1 MTLGDG
7 AVTFGSPDDAM
18 RFFNRLLETS
28 PVDEDWP
35 VAGETH
41 AVLLDA
47 LGRHPDARDKMG
59 DGVATF
65 RVSLHPTEG
74 YRSFVAT
81 RVDGTAVDFSLR
93 KCVDVAFGVNA
104 NAERRNPRAGD
115 PRRSALT
122 ARIAR
127 AESVAA
133 CLDLVA
139 RHVDEFDR
147 IHVAAAMHRLARL
160 AQRDNEVKGSSV
172 RKATTFGDDARWRE
186 LVRRAGAMCDA
197 RELDARAHASIVHSV
212 AAAVDAGAVE
222 MTSAGVYDLLTS
234 LERAAPDALLGR
246 SSSDAAS
253 VASDVASDMAS
264 DVASGVEVANLTW
277 GFAKIGW
284 QPSRAT
290 WEATERLVVRASRR
304 GEMNAVETSNVAWA
318 FATLGWEPMED
329 TWRALDLSV
338 AACAAEMTPQGVGNS
353 LWAYATS
360 GRLPAEAT
368 LRALEAAI
376 ARVEP
381 ELSIRDQAVAWWSF
395 ATLGTVLSDRCASA
409 LERATRRLAR
419 SMSSIDVCNV
429 AWALST
435 LSPGLA
441 PSGETLRALAQAERR
456 LAPAMT
462 PSDVA
467 GVMMGYALN
476 DARREAL
483 LAQSGDD
490 TWRALEA
497 AAVRCAPAM
506 DAAHLGNV
514 MYCYAACGRRASA
527 SAWAVLERAVVA
539 ALPVADAASVAHV
552 VYAYARL
559 GVVPGDDATRAL
571 DDAAGRTAGSMS
583 ARNVANALWS
593 FLALAATRG
602 APLPRCYGAL
612 WRAAGELDTRAMT
625 DVNWCNFFHAYL
637 IHAELIGVSATHAG
651 KKGVHHVD
659 VVLDR
664 PDAAALVDGARHFP
678 PWLAVE
684 AEEAWTR
691 NAFEEVEVSSGHR
704 EVAEALTRLGIG
716 HEMECLT
723 DDEYFSLDLY
733 VPEHDCAIEVDGPTH
748 FVDEIVA
755 LREREGG
762 DDLVGRVTRRTTATE
777 LRDMFLRKRH
787 GRVVTMPWFELDE
800 CVSREERAAY
810 VAGKLRAAGIE
821 L

>member
-18 RFFNRLLETS
+18 RFFNRLLERS

-35 VAGETH
+35 AAGETH

-65 RVSLHPTEG
+65 RVSLHPTAG

-93 KCVDVAFGVNA
+93 KCVDAMFGVDA
-104 NAERRNPRAGD
+104 KRGGD
-115 PRRSALT
+115 PASALT
-122 ARIAR
+122 AAISR
-127 AESVAA
+127 AESVAKT
-133 CLDLVA
+133 LDLVA

-160 AQRDNEVKGSSV
+160 AQRDNATGRDDATGRDNATGRDDATAQSPRV
-172 RKATTFGDDARWRE
+172 RFGDDARWRE
-186 LVRRAGAMCDA
+186 IVEIARHMCDA
-197 RELDARAHASIVHSV
+197 GELDARAHASVVHSV
-212 AAAVDAGAVE
+212 AVAVDAGAVE

-234 LERAAPDALLGR
+234 LERKTPDALEKTT
-246 SSSDAAS
+246 SSGGAAT
-253 VASDVASDMAS
+253 
-264 DVASGVEVANLTW
+264 GVEVANLLW

-290 WEATERLVVRASRR
+290 WEATERSVVRAARA

-318 FATLGWEPMED
+318 FATLGWEPTED
-329 TWRALDLSV
+329 AWRALDLS
-338 AACAAEMTPQGVGNS
+338 ASTCAPSMTPQGVGNS

-360 GRLPAEAT
+360 GRVPAEAT

-376 ARVEP
+376 ARVES

-395 ATLGTVLSDRCASA
+395 ATLDTVPSDRCAMA

-419 SMSSIDVCNV
+419 WMNARDVCNV

-435 LSPGLA
+435 LSPGLV
-441 PSGETLRALAQAERR
+441 PSGETLRALAEAERR

-462 PSDVA
+462 PADVA

-476 DARREAL
+476 DVRREGL
-483 LAQSGDD
+483 LARSGDD

-514 MYCYAACGRRASA
+514 MYCYAACGRAASDA
-527 SAWAVLERAVVA
+527 SWAVLERAVVA
-539 ALPVADAASVAHV
+539 VAPAADASHVAHV

-559 GVVPGDDATRAL
+559 GKVPSRDAYNAL
-571 DDAAGRTAGSMS
+571 DAAAARTAGSMS
-583 ARNVANALWS
+583 ARNIANALWS

-602 APLPRCYGAL
+602 APLPRCYGEL
-612 WRAAGELDTRAMT
+612 WRAAGELDTRAML

-637 IHAELIGVSATHAG
+637 IHAELIGVSAVG
-651 KKGVHHVD
+651 KKGVGVD

-678 PWLAVE
+678 PWLAVD

-704 EVAEALTRLGIG
+704 EVADALEYLGIG

-748 FVDEIVA
+748 FVDEIVV
-755 LREREGG
+755 RPGG
-762 DDLVGRVTRRTTATE
+762 DVGRVARRTTATE

-800 CVSREERAAY
+800 CDTREERAAY